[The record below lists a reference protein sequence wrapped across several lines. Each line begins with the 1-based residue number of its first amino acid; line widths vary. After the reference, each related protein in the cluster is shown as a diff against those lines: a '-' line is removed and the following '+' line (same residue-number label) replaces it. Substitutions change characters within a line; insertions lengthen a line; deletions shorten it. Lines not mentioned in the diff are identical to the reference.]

1 MNSSFPCVA
10 CYQNQDI
17 LYHGNRA
24 ARVVTLHRRGL
35 ANVGLEWLPVIYT
48 AHCKTPV
55 FSRKYQL
62 WTQPSSTISRL
73 LTEQGQTPGTE
84 QFRAEQNYTAGFVVI
99 KQRAECSVTRK
110 EEKRV

>member
-1 MNSSFPCVA
+1 M
-10 CYQNQDI
+10 I
-17 LYHGNRA
+17 
-24 ARVVTLHRRGL
+24 TLHHRGL
-35 ANVGLEWLPVIYT
+35 ANVALEWLPVIYT

-55 FSRKYQL
+55 FSRNYQL
-62 WTQPSSTISRL
+62 WTQSSSTISRL

-110 EEKRV
+110 EEKRA